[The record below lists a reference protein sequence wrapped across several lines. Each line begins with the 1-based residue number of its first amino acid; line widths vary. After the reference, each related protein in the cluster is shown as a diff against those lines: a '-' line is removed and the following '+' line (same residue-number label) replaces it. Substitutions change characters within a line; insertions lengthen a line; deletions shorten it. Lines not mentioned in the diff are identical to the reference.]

1 MLQYGYPLTLYAQT
15 FEPTLQAVGVNVIQH
30 EESLSTQDLEVL
42 VRPNVDTLYSKAAV
56 DLSHADVVLSLPDVP
71 ANRYYVVPF
80 YDL

>member
-1 MLQYGYPLTLYAQT
+1 LLQYGYPLTLYAQT
-15 FEPTLQAVGVNVIQH
+15 FEQTLQAVGVNATQH
-30 EESLSTQDLEVL
+30 EEGLPTQDLEVL
-42 VRPNVDTLYSKAAV
+42 VRPNVDTLYSKVAV

>member
-1 MLQYGYPLTLYAQT
+1 LYAQT

-30 EESLSTQDLEVL
+30 EEGLSTQDLEVL

-56 DLSHADVVLSLPDVP
+56 DLSHADVVLSLPDVT